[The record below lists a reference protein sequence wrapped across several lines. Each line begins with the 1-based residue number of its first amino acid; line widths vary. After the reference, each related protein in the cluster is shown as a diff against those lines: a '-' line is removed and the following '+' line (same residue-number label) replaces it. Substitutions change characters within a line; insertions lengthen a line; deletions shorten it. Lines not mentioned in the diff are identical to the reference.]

1 MDFSPFF
8 WGVEKELLGGRHF
21 GFRPRHIYLT
31 VWRLL
36 NVLGLY
42 LSQRF
47 EEIKIKKK
55 FCFVCKGITGIFFGG
70 RKKNLF
76 PCKPTA
82 SGRTRIAT
90 RQARRQ
96 ILYKS

>member
-8 WGVEKELLGGRHF
+8 WGGGEKELLGGRHF

-55 FCFVCKGITGIFFGG
+55 FCFVCKGSRVFSSEGG
-70 RKKNLF
+70 RKIYF
-76 PCKPTA
+76 RVSRRHPA
-82 SGRTRIAT
+82 GRE
-90 RQARRQ
+90 
-96 ILYKS
+96 

>member
-1 MDFSPFF
+1 VLWIFRPF
-8 WGVEKELLGGRHF
+8 GGGGGEEELLGGRHF

-47 EEIKIKKK
+47 EKNKIKKM
-55 FCFVCKGITGIFFGG
+55 
-70 RKKNLF
+70 LF
-76 PCKPTA
+76 
-82 SGRTRIAT
+82 R
-90 RQARRQ
+90 
-96 ILYKS
+96 L